1 MTDANNGAASMAND
15 INAFNKALIEEFRA
29 NNGKVTGMFAQAP
42 LMLLT
47 QTGAKSGQLRTS
59 PLVYSCDG
67 DRIVII
73 ASKAGSPAHP
83 HWYLN
88 IVANPSVTV
97 ELPGEK
103 FAARAVI
110 TSGDE
115 RARLYRAQADL
126 MPNFDEYA
134 AKTDREIPVV
144 ILERV

>member
-1 MTDANNGAASMAND
+1 MSDSANEAANMAND

-29 NNGKVTGMFAQAP
+29 NNGKVSGMFAQAP
-42 LMLLT
+42 LLLLNH
-47 QTGAKSGQLRTS
+47 TGAKSGQQRTS
-59 PLVYSCDG
+59 PLVYSRDG

-73 ASKAGSPAHP
+73 ASKAGAPTHP

-144 ILERV
+144 VLERV